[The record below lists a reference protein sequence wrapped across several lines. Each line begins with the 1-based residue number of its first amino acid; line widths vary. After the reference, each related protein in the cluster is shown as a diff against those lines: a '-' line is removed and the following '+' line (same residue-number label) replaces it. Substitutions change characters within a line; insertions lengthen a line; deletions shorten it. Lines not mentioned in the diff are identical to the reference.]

1 MFGGNAPSLSDIAAV
16 TGNRNNGDGFGD
28 GNGWWVLIILFA
40 LFGGWGNGGYGN
52 GRGNNGG
59 NTEVVVVPTQGYG
72 SGVMG
77 YGYGFQEAA
86 IQRGFD
92 NQAVI
97 NKLDGLTQGLCDVGY
112 SNLAQFN
119 GVNSNIMQMGF
130 ANERAIQNQTIAQ
143 MQDTN
148 ALSRQLGDCCC
159 ENRQAIA
166 QVNYNMAT
174 QACETRQAI
183 ANSTRDIIEVSN
195 NNYRALHDEFVAY
208 QLSQKDEKIAELT
221 ALNAALSNNIS
232 QAGQTNE
239 IRGIVNNAIQTMR
252 DCPIPSFNA
261 PNPNC
266 CYSNGLIYQGNSCGT
281 NGNCC

>member
-16 TGNRNNGDGFGD
+16 TGNRNNDGGFGD

-40 LFGGWGNGGYGN
+40 LFGGWGRGGYGN
-52 GRGNNGG
+52 GSEGSAK
-59 NTEVVVVPTQGYG
+59 TEVVVVPNGGGFGYG
-72 SGVMG
+72 GSAM
-77 YGYGFQEAA
+77 GYGFQEAA

-92 NQAVI
+92 NQSVI
-97 NKLDGLTQGLCDVGY
+97 TKLDGLTQGLCDVGY

-119 GVNSNIMQMGF
+119 GVNNNIMQMGF

-166 QVNYNMAT
+166 QVRYDMAT
-174 QACETRQAI
+174 QACETRQAV
-183 ANSTRDIIEVSN
+183 ANATRDIIEVSN

-221 ALNAALSNNIS
+221 ALNTALSNSIS

-239 IRGIVNNAIQTMR
+239 IRGIVNGAIQTMR
-252 DCPIPSFNA
+252 DCPIPSFNV

-266 CYSNGLIYQGNSCGT
+266 CYGNGLFNSCGN